1 MSTDIIIP
9 QDLYEEDEEAAITN
23 WLVSDGAT
31 VEAGALIAEIMTAKV
46 QYEIQAPASGTIKIL
61 KEVDDVVAKGGVI
74 GRIE

>member
-23 WLVSDGAT
+23 WLVSDGAA

-74 GRIE
+74 GWIG

>member
-23 WLVSDGAT
+23 WLVSDGAA